1 MVSIDGILEKLAFS
15 MSFFQNLF
23 PEDAH
28 VLLCDTERVLV
39 SLPGK
44 ELNMGVREGT
54 PLAELRGTL
63 AAQAIA
69 RKVNVKAEM
78 GPEKFGIPYI
88 GIGIP
93 LIEHGKAVGALSVAM
108 SNARYEQL
116 RTNANELATA
126 VEELTAT
133 TDEIASASNN
143 IAEKAQEA
151 SRAADEVRK
160 FLSEIEGISE
170 FVNELSTQT
179 NLLGLNA
186 AIEAARAGESGRGF
200 SVVAEE
206 IRKLSER
213 TKKSNSQINRNLAK
227 IKELI
232 QQSNN
237 AVHTI
242 SSDTEEHAATVEE
255 LKAIF
260 EHIARMA
267 DNMVSLSQI

>member
-1 MVSIDGILEKLAFS
+1 MISIDGILEKLAFS
-15 MSFFQNLF
+15 MPFFQNLF

-28 VLLCDTERVLV
+28 ILLCDTEKVLV

-44 ELNMGVREGT
+44 ELKMGVQVGT
-54 PLAELRGTL
+54 PLTELRGTS

-69 RKVNVKAEM
+69 RKVNIKVEI

-93 LIEHGKAVGALSVAM
+93 LVENGKIIGALSVAM

-116 RTNANELATA
+116 RTNANELAAA
-126 VEELTAT
+126 VEELTST

-143 IAEKAQEA
+143 VAEKAQEA
-151 SRAADEVRK
+151 SLAADEVRK

-170 FVNELSTQT
+170 FVDELSTQT

-186 AIEAARAGESGRGF
+186 AIEAARAGDAGRGF

-213 TKKSNSQINRNLAK
+213 SKKSNSEINKNLIK

-232 QQSNN
+232 HQSNN
-237 AVHTI
+237 AIHNI
-242 SSDTEEHAATVEE
+242 SSDTEEHAATVQE

>member
-1 MVSIDGILEKLAFS
+1 MISIEGIFEKLAFS

-28 VLLCDTERVLV
+28 ILLCDTEKVLV

-44 ELNMGVREGT
+44 ELKMGVQEGT
-54 PLAELRGTL
+54 PLTELRGTS

-69 RKVNVKAEM
+69 RKVNIKVEI

-88 GIGIP
+88 GVGIP
-93 LIEHGKAVGALSVAM
+93 LIENGKVVGALSVAM

-116 RTNANELATA
+116 RTNANELAAA
-126 VEELTAT
+126 VEELTST

-143 IAEKAQEA
+143 VAEKAQEA
-151 SRAADEVRK
+151 SLAADEVRK

-170 FVNELSTQT
+170 FVDELSTQT

-186 AIEAARAGESGRGF
+186 AIEAARAGDAGRGF

-213 TKKSNSQINRNLAK
+213 SKKSNSEINKNLIK

-232 QQSNN
+232 HQSNN
-237 AVHTI
+237 AIHNI
-242 SSDTEEHAATVEE
+242 SSDTEEHAATVQE